1 MRITEAA
8 IRFRATLVVFTV
20 LLVVGGIWSYLSIPK
35 ESQPAIEFPL
45 VTVMT
50 LYPGASPD
58 EVEQLVT
65 FPLER
70 EIQGVEGIEEIRST
84 STEGVSFILI
94 EFLTDISLS
103 EANRRVRE
111 EVDLARPGLP
121 DEAEDPRVREIN
133 IEALPLLTINL
144 LAPYSLARLTE
155 VAERLQDEIEAI
167 AGVLEAEITGGV
179 EREVQVDVDLTA
191 LQGYGLTIDDLA
203 RVIEEENVG
212 IPGGSIE
219 MDRLSYQVRVDGRF
233 EDGERIRDLVIAV
246 HEGRPVHLRDVA
258 EVTPRGF
265 RERTSVSRI
274 RELRREDPRGDLV
287 EVDDPE
293 DLESVS
299 LAVRTRAGENILEMA
314 EAVEEAL
321 EAFAFPRGTEFVLT
335 GDRSDTV
342 RMFVQ
347 ELENHIVF
355 GVLLVTLSLL
365 FFLGL
370 RTACLAAASIPL
382 TLFMAFILF
391 RAADTT
397 LNFVILISLII
408 VLGIL
413 VDFTIIVVENIQ
425 RYREK
430 GYEAWEGVRA
440 STAEVA
446 WPVTA
451 GLATS
456 TAAFVPLL
464 FWRGTIG
471 EFLRYIPLTMIVTL
485 SSALFVALV
494 LIPVIAGY
502 LMEWE
507 AGREA
512 AKKEGAKGE
521 GAKRQRD
528 SPEGSSRRR
537 IAGMGVLL
545 FLGVVLLLASPVAL
559 LVLLGAALLGRLL
572 HRTVLA
578 PGSARFRSRILPEGE
593 RRYRHI
599 LEWALQ
605 RDYEVRH
612 PWLRNAGAL
621 AAFTAGVALLLV
633 GGALHVATGS
643 PPSLVAL
650 VPGGVLAILGMVG
663 ILVHF
668 VETLFFGGRIAVGFG
683 LALGVVLLPVALFQL
698 VRGDLGPGVLPVLMA
713 LPLAL
718 ILIGFAG
725 ALFGRDRHGLLTD
738 NRAKVICLALG
749 GLFVI
754 LGAFAAAP
762 TGTSFFPDTD
772 PNLIRMTLEAPVG
785 TRLEASDEIVRQ
797 AMQRIDLLMSQDPR
811 VEANVK
817 NIVAQVGVAREGMFL
832 RGEPEPRLSRITLNL
847 VDWGDRAESSSE
859 TLRKLRGTM
868 ERFPGATVD
877 LDQDRPGP
885 PVDPPVQIEIS
896 GPEFM
901 EVASLSVEVEDRLR
915 RAAEAG
921 EVPGLVDIVNT
932 LQRGQ
937 PEVRVRI
944 DRERASLAGLST
956 AAIAGTVRD
965 AIEGR
970 IAGTIREEEQE
981 HDIRVRLREEDRAT
995 LQSLE
1000 ALRIG
1005 APEGQVPLVAVA
1017 EVEVTTGIGAITR
1030 LNLSPVVTLQADA
1043 APGFGSREV
1052 VREVQ
1057 SLLADFVAELPPGY
1071 TTRYTGEVEDQE
1083 EEFQFLGFAL
1093 LLGLGLMTLILVMK
1107 FNSPAMAVLILIAIV
1122 MTMSGVILGLTATR
1136 TAFGLFT
1143 FLGIISLAGI
1153 VADDDIVLVQFIVDR
1168 GAEGLTDTEAII
1180 EGAVS
1185 RFRQVTLTAVTT
1197 IVGLVPLTFGLYMDF
1212 WGLLT
1217 ELRPDF
1223 QLGGQN
1229 SQFWSPLGGAI
1240 MAGLPAA
1247 TVVTLILVPVVY
1259 SVMGSLRSK
1268 GAEFFRG

>member
-1 MRITEAA
+1 MSITEAA
-8 IRFRATLVVFTV
+8 IRFRPTLMVFTV

-35 ESQPAIEFPL
+35 ESQPSIEFPL

-84 STEGVSFILI
+84 STEGVSLILI

-111 EVDLARPGLP
+111 EVDLARPELP
-121 DEAEDPRVREIN
+121 DEAEDPQVREIN

-144 LAPYSLARLTE
+144 LAPYSIARLTE
-155 VAERLQDEIEAI
+155 VAERLQDEIEGI

-191 LQGYGLTIDDLA
+191 LQAYGLTIDDLA

-219 MDRLSYQVRVDGRF
+219 MDRLSYQVRVDGRL

-258 EVTPRGF
+258 EVTPEGF
-265 RERTSVSRI
+265 QERTSVSRI

-370 RTACLAAASIPL
+370 RTAFLAAASIPL

-507 AGREA
+507 AGRE
-512 AKKEGAKGE
+512 
-521 GAKRQRD
+521 GAKRQRA
-528 SPEGSSRRR
+528 SAEGFSRRR
-537 IAGMGVLL
+537 IAGLGVLL
-545 FLGVVLLLASPVAL
+545 FLGVVLLLTSPVAL
-559 LVLLGAALLGRLL
+559 LVLLGAALLGGLL
-572 HRTVLA
+572 HRTVLD
-578 PGSARFRSRILPEGE
+578 PGSARFRSRVLPEGE
-593 RRYRHI
+593 RRYRRI

-605 RDYEVRH
+605 RDYAVRY

-621 AAFTAGVALLLV
+621 ATFTAGVLLLLV
-633 GGALHVATGS
+633 GGAIHAVTGS

-668 VETLFFGGRIAVGFG
+668 VETLFFGGRITAAIG
-683 LALGVVLLPVALFQL
+683 LALAVVLLPVALFQY

-718 ILIGFAG
+718 ILIGLAG
-725 ALFGRDRHGLLTD
+725 TLFGRDRHGLLTD
-738 NRAKVICLALG
+738 NRAKVICLGIG
-749 GLFVI
+749 GLFAI
-754 LGAFAAAP
+754 LGVFAAAP

-772 PNLIRMTLEAPVG
+772 PNLIRVTLEAPVG
-785 TRLEASDEIVRQ
+785 TRLEASDEIARQ
-797 AMQRIDLLMSQDPR
+797 ALQRIDLLMSRDPL

-817 NIVAQVGVAREGMFL
+817 NIVAQVGVAREGIFL

-868 ERFPGATVD
+868 ERFPGANVD

-896 GPEFM
+896 GPEFT

-915 RAAEAG
+915 RAAEVG
-921 EVPGLVDIVNT
+921 DVPGLVDIVNT

-1005 APEGQVPLVAVA
+1005 APEAQVPLVTVA

-1071 TTRYTGEVEDQE
+1071 TIRYTGEVEEQE

-1168 GAEGLTDTEAII
+1168 GGKGLTDTEAII
-1180 EGAVS
+1180 QGAVS

-1197 IVGLVPLTFGLYMDF
+1197 IVGLVPLTFGLYVDF

-1240 MAGLPAA
+1240 IAGLPAA
-1247 TVVTLILVPVVY
+1247 TVVTLLLVPVVY